1 MAKIKKMC
9 KRDMNKYKALLIKQR
24 NDLISIVSKNREGEE
39 ELLNHNVGDNI
50 DLAAD
55 SSERELLFTL
65 NDNERRRLDH
75 INIALE
81 KIEKGTYGNCEDCG
95 KPISKGRLL
104 VVPYTKF
111 CIKCSA
117 KNESF

>member
-1 MAKIKKMC
+1 MAKIKRMC
-9 KRDMNKYKALLIKQR
+9 KRDIKEFQNLLTKQR
-24 NDLISIVSKNREGEE
+24 NDLISIVTKNREGEE
-39 ELLNHNVGDNI
+39 ELLNHDVGDNI

-65 NDNERRRLDH
+65 NDNERRRLEH

-81 KIEKGTYGNCEDCG
+81 KMDKGTYGNCEECG
-95 KPISKGRLL
+95 KLISKGRLS

-117 KNESF
+117 RNESF